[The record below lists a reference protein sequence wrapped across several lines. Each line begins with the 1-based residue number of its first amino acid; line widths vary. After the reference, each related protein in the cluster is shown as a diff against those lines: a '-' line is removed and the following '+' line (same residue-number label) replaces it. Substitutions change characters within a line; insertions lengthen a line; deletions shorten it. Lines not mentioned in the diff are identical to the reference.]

1 MSFPSSPL
9 DGQVEV
15 VNNIKYTFKSSAN
28 AWYRLAV
35 STVTSI
41 SAESVQVIGSVESS
55 STNTGSL
62 LVGGGAGIVGNL
74 HVGGTITAEGGF
86 SGLNATRI
94 FENTSSVTVIDNTVT
109 QQISLVVADFTATL
123 ITSTLTQINNVVS
136 ITNTASSTSTDS
148 GALTVAGGVGIG
160 ENLFVKGSISAE
172 GGFLGLNANS
182 IYQNT
187 SSVTVTDTGSV
198 SQVVITIADTT
209 NTTFSRGLVD
219 IAADLDVQSVRW
231 KNSTT
236 NAVSVYQV
244 YNHVTQS
251 LDTIFV

>member
-1 MSFPSSPL
+1 MSFPSSPI

-15 VNNIKYTFKSSAN
+15 VNNIKYTFKSSSN

-35 STVTSI
+35 STATTI
-41 SAESVQVIGSVESS
+41 SSENIYVIGSTESS
-55 STNTGSL
+55 STNTGAL

-94 FENTSSVTVIDNTVT
+94 FENTSSV
-109 QQISLVVADFTATL
+109 A
-123 ITSTLTQINNVVS
+123 VS
-136 ITNTASSTSTDS
+136 
-148 GALTVAGGVGIG
+148 
-160 ENLFVKGSISAE
+160 
-172 GGFLGLNANS
+172 
-182 IYQNT
+182 
-187 SSVTVTDTGSV
+187 DTGSV
-198 SQVVITIADTT
+198 SQVVVTIADTT
-209 NTTFSRGLVD
+209 TTTFSQGLVD
-219 IAADLDVQSVRW
+219 INADLNVNSVRW

>member
-1 MSFPSSPL
+1 MAFPSSPI

-15 VNNIKYTFKSSAN
+15 VNNIKYTFKASAN

-35 STVTSI
+35 STATTI
-41 SAESVQVIGSVESS
+41 SSENVYVIGSTDSS
-55 STNTGSL
+55 STNTGAL

-86 SGLNATRI
+86 AGLNATRI

-109 QQISLVVADFTATL
+109 QQISLIVADVTATL
-123 ITSTLTQINNVVS
+123 ITSTLTQINTVVS
-136 ITNTASSTSTDS
+136 ITNTSSSTSTDS
-148 GALTVAGGVGIG
+148 GALTVNGGVGIG
-160 ENLFVKGSISAE
+160 ENLYVKGVISAE

-187 SSVTVTDTGSV
+187 SSVTVIDTGSV

-209 NTTFSRGLVD
+209 NTTFSQGLVD
-219 IAADLDVQSVRW
+219 INADLDVNSVRW